1 MEVQRPPPP
10 QLQQQQQSQQ
20 QLPQQQQPVYT
31 LPGVLHYLQIEWRRF
46 ERERNEWELE
56 RSDLNAKL
64 SFLENERRGLE
75 NLKTDLARRVR
86 MLEGK
91 LLAQQQQIQQQ
102 QPSIAGTTS
111 PPPTS
116 SSPAATALQQP
127 PLGPAQSVS
136 PDVVPL
142 SPSNN
147 NQPSRTAGANDEFD
161 AKSGSAAGVNS
172 RGPPLQT
179 GNNPG
184 ALLEYSKGIGNL
196 RTREILKN
204 YLREANYLL
213 AHSGI
218 STVTSPKIGTT
229 YSQLPT
235 NPSSQP
241 SVDSDPASTTA
252 THSSAPYS
260 EPPTSQPPVTTK
272 KTPAGIE
279 PTGPPHMQSASPPP
293 EPDQQTPTGTDTPQ
307 APNLRD
313 ARKTRRV
320 VPEPAPPLK
329 PALEAPEGKLGGAA
343 HQGGH
348 EAMAE
353 IEAGRSARASL
364 P

>member
-1 MEVQRPPPP
+1 MEVQRPPPQP
-10 QLQQQQQSQQ
+10 QLQQQQQ
-20 QLPQQQQPVYT
+20 QQQPIYT

-86 MLEGK
+86 MLEYALRQERGK
-91 LLAQQQQIQQQ
+91 LLAQQQQLQQQ
-102 QPSIAGTTS
+102 QPSTAGTTS

-116 SSPAATALQQP
+116 SSPAAPALQQP

-147 NQPSRTAGANDEFD
+147 NHTSRTVVANNDEFD
-161 AKSGSAAGVNS
+161 AKSGSAAGSNS
-172 RGPPLQT
+172 GATPLPT
-179 GNNPG
+179 GSNPG
-184 ALLEYSKGIGNL
+184 ALLD
-196 RTREILKN
+196 

-213 AHSGI
+213 AHSGL
-218 STVTSPKIGTT
+218 STVTSPKIGSTL
-229 YSQLPT
+229 SQLPT
-235 NPSSQP
+235 PSTQP
-241 SVDSDPASTTA
+241 SVDSDHASTTVA
-252 THSSAPYS
+252 DSSAPFG
-260 EPPTSQPPVTTK
+260 EPPALQPPATAK
-272 KTPAGIE
+272 KTPAVNPPIE
-279 PTGPPHMQSASPPP
+279 PTGPPQMPSASPPP
-293 EPDQQTPTGTDTPQ
+293 EPDHQTSTEADAPQ
-307 APNLRD
+307 TLTLRD

-329 PALEAPEGKLGGAA
+329 PALEAPEGKLGAAA
-343 HQGGH
+343 HQSGH